1 MNHTNFNIN
10 VTEPICQ
17 SVISSIV
24 HTNQNPSSNLKSN
37 LIGIL
42 CALASSCFI
51 GASYVINKK
60 STENINK
67 STSLNDLSEISPG
80 DDNSI
85 MLKPR
90 KSTLESI
97 KINIQNTRR
106 KDEEN
111 SNNSLGYKFLKSPLW
126 WCYILFT
133 AGGEGCNAVAYN
145 YAPATLVT
153 PLGALSM
160 VTTCILSSQ
169 FLKEKLNIVS
179 KLGVV
184 LAILGSIF
192 IILNAPS
199 NAKIDSTEK
208 LLQCHL
214 FQWPFITYA
223 SINIALIIF
232 FVVIQTKHFIY
243 RILIISLL
251 GSFVVISL
259 KSITIIIGESGVSAV
274 IDNPVFYFFL
284 TVLVTG
290 LVVNAMQLTQALNLG
305 DASTVIPIHY
315 VCFTSSIII
324 GTNLLFQEYKNMI
337 AIQMIQVCA
346 GFVILCIAVF
356 LIQEFKGV
364 DMAIVKNSKNNG
376 KDSIFEESD

>member
-1 MNHTNFNIN
+1 MNHTNI
-10 VTEPICQ
+10 TDSICQ
-17 SVISSIV
+17 PIILSSIEL
-24 HTNQNPSSNLKSN
+24 TNQNLNSSNLKSN

-60 STENINK
+60 STENINTK
-67 STSLNDLSEISPG
+67 QSDLSDLSETSPS
-80 DDNSI
+80 DDNI

-97 KINIQNTRR
+97 KINIQNR
-106 KDEEN
+106 KNEE
-111 SNNSLGYKFLKSPLW
+111 NNSLGYKFLKSPLW

-169 FLKEKLNIVS
+169 FLKERLNIVS

-199 NAKIDSTEK
+199 NTKIDSTEK
-208 LLQCHL
+208 LLQCHF
-214 FQWPFITYA
+214 FQWPFLTYA

-232 FVVIQTKHFIY
+232 FVAIQTKHFIY
-243 RILIISLL
+243 RILVISLL

-259 KSITIIIGESGVSAV
+259 KSITIIIAESGISGV
-274 IDNPVFYFFL
+274 IDNPTFYFFL
-284 TVLVTG
+284 TVLVIG

-315 VCFTSSIII
+315 VCFTSSVII
-324 GTNLLFQEYKNMI
+324 GTNLLFQEYKNMV

-364 DMAIVKNSKNNG
+364 NMAIVKSSKNSGGVGG